1 MTKHEFD
8 QQSATLCAR
17 MAASSNKA
25 TREQAAR
32 DAAALLE
39 DLPAVLRN
47 SPHCAREI
55 AAMHTLIARVGSEE
69 ASGLTEST
77 DGNWRVVSDGTLA
90 VRVDFTHREKA
101 VEYRLPYI
109 EDHPWTGAPFQG
121 ADFVLDATDVWRA
134 VNAWMDES

>member
-32 DAAALLE
+32 
-39 DLPAVLRN
+39 
-47 SPHCAREI
+47 
-55 AAMHTLIARVGSEE
+55 TFIARVEAE
-69 ASGLTEST
+69 ASIPTESI
-77 DGNWRVVSDGTLA
+77 DGDWRVVSDGTLA

-109 EDHPWTGAPFQG
+109 EDPPWTGAPFQG

-134 VNAWMDES
+134 VNAWLDES